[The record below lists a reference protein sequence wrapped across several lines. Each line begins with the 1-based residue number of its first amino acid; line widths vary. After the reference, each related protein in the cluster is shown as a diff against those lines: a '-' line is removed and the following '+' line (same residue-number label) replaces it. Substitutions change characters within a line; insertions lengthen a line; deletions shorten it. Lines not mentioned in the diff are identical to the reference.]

1 MGRNSLWTQ
10 SGCSF
15 GGGIASDNLTRTMR
29 RKVLMS
35 DLIARL
41 LQRAHLAEFRICGEA
56 AEALEAAQRERDEAN
71 RRYHEISSAWLRAQ
85 QTARSKRPQ
94 ASHEALTLGK

>member
-1 MGRNSLWTQ
+1 
-10 SGCSF
+10 
-15 GGGIASDNLTRTMR
+15 
-29 RKVLMS
+29 MS

-85 QTARSKRPQ
+85 QTARSKRPP
-94 ASHEALTLGK
+94 ASHEALTTPASRAAADRDHPDGSVLP